1 MNENEILGFDP
12 TQLDVLNPN
21 EEPKSA
27 GNPLIY
33 KTRPAASKS
42 EDGRYR
48 CTIKVV
54 YNPFNLRQ
62 SVLEQQSYGLQDKE
76 GWFTVISSLT
86 NQDTSCPIFKA
97 WKKCHFAD
105 PKKDEQSKK
114 LWLQAAKEEDGG
126 YELFDKRYAR
136 YVIVQVLEDS
146 NQPEA
151 VGKFL
156 FWKMP
161 KTVWTMIESKIAPSA
176 ESKKAKIPVM
186 DFLFGRSIDL
196 EVVPG
201 AGEPGSETY
210 NRDTKYIAELSEDVV
225 SCTNP
230 DGSPLLNDNEQA
242 ILDKYVAGIKNVWKE
257 KDPDKRAQIE
267 AEVNADPNTAE
278 LRKLYGKVLEQ
289 IKGFCPNLI
298 EELGYKPWSEAVTKR
313 VENWITVVLSCNDP
327 ATVDV
332 NDLEIMKNGGTPTP
346 KTTETS
352 TETTTTATAA
362 TAAPFA
368 APANDTDDLPF

>member
-1 MNENEILGFDP
+1 MSENEILGFDP
-12 TQLDVLNPN
+12 TQLDVLNQN
-21 EEPKSA
+21 ETNKSA

-33 KTRPAASKS
+33 KTSPATSKS

-62 SVLEQQSYGLQDKE
+62 SVLEQQSYAMQDSN
-76 GWFTVISSLT
+76 GWFTVVSSLT

-105 PKKDEQSKK
+105 KDKELQ
-114 LWLQAAKEEDGG
+114 LWKQAAKKEEGG
-126 YELFDKRYAR
+126 NQLFDKRFAR
-136 YVIVQVLEDS
+136 YVVVQVLED
-146 NQPEA
+146 NNKPET

-161 KTVWTMIESKIAPSA
+161 KTVWDIIQAKMTPSA

-196 EVVPG
+196 EVIPG
-201 AGEPGSETY
+201 EGQPGDEKY

-230 DGSPLLNDNEQA
+230 DGSPLLNDNEQV
-242 ILDKYVAGIKNVWKE
+242 ILDNYVAAIKNVWKE
-257 KDPDKRAQIE
+257 KDPAKRAELE
-267 AEVNADPNTAE
+267 AEINGDSNTVE
-278 LRKLYGKVLEQ
+278 LRKLYGKVLER

-298 EELGYKPWSEAVTKR
+298 DELGYKPWTPEVTAR
-313 VENWITVVLSCNDP
+313 VQKWIDIVLSGNNP
-327 ATVDV
+327 ATAS
-332 NDLEIMKNGGTPTP
+332 ETP
-346 KTTETS
+346 
-352 TETTTTATAA
+352 TTATNIG
-362 TAAPFA
+362 TDSTKGSEINEDPFQAPETTDEGEA
-368 APANDTDDLPF
+368 DDLPF